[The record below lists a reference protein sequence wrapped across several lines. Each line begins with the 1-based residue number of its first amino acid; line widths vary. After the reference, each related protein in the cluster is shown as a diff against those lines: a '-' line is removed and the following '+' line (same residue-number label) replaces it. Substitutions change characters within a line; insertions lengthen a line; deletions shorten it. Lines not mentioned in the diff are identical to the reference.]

1 MPISAIHIENFK
13 GIADPERIA
22 IRPITLFIGP
32 NSSGKSSCIHGLA
45 ALAQT
50 VKLSAP
56 TRALVLDDQYA
67 QVHLGRFIEVIHSR
81 TYKDAL
87 RLGVE
92 IPRVHLSTPRAK
104 GEAAA
109 PPVTVGASYTFR
121 STLRTQELYLEN
133 AHLTAGTRSIE
144 LRRTKEGRYR
154 AIDSAHAQEFK
165 AIRTNGFLCA
175 LSFQMGS
182 GVKHEL
188 LSTWSSLEDIQ
199 LAVATSLR
207 NTLYMGPFRQPPQRP
222 YPTMGA
228 APSEVGAMGEHAVA
242 LLANEYIQ
250 SHSRPHLERVSSW
263 MNRLGVS
270 KKIDLKR
277 VGRSDQFYVNMTLR
291 DGSSLPIAD
300 LGYGVSQVLPV
311 LVQCSIA
318 PAGSTLLFEQPEL
331 HLHHGAARKMGRVFQ
346 EAVNAKDVHIVAE
359 THSKELFH
367 QIFEEIR
374 EGRLSTNQVAA
385 YEVRRQS
392 GKSVFVPI
400 EIDLE
405 GGHLEVSHP
414 WANGLDQN

>member
-1 MPISAIHIENFK
+1 MPISALHIENFK
-13 GIADPERIA
+13 GIADPERIP

-81 TYKDAL
+81 TYKDAI

-92 IPRVHLSTPRAK
+92 IPGVRIMTLRAK
-104 GEAAA
+104 NAAAA
-109 PPVTVGASYTFR
+109 PPVTVAADYAFK
-121 STLRTQELYLEN
+121 STRRTQELYLEN
-133 AHLTAGTRSIE
+133 ALMTAGTRSIE
-144 LRRTKEGRYR
+144 VKRTKEGHYR
-154 AIDSAHAQEFK
+154 TIDSAHAQEFK
-165 AIRTNGFLCA
+165 ARRANGFLCTI
-175 LSFQMGS
+175 SFDSASRFKEEFLG
-182 GVKHEL
+182 
-188 LSTWSSLEDIQ
+188 TWSSLEAIQ
-199 LAVATSLR
+199 LEVAKSLSK
-207 NTLYMGPFRQPPQRP
+207 TLYMGPFRQPPQRP

-242 LLANEYIQ
+242 MLANEYIQ
-250 SHSRPHLERVSSW
+250 SHSRPHLEQVSSW
-263 MNRLGVS
+263 LNRLGVS
-270 KKIDLKR
+270 KKIELQR

-331 HLHHGAARKMGRVFQ
+331 HLHHGAAKKLGRVFQ
-346 EAVNAKDVHIVAE
+346 EAVNAKDIHIVAE

-367 QIFEEIR
+367 QVFEEIR
-374 EGRLSTNQVAA
+374 GGRLSTDQVAA
-385 YEVRRQS
+385 YEVRRQG

-400 EIDLE
+400 GIELE
-405 GGHLEVSHP
+405 DGHLEVSHP
-414 WANGLDQN
+414 WGSGLDAN